1 MQSLDYHQFFHQE
14 QNYFL
19 CHGNTRTQ
27 GCLGSSENFV
37 QDKRFFSMNVNSK
50 QIINSQDGKNK
61 INGGFSYQQQTSVQP
76 ISWFW
81 KKYYQRCVCQN
92 GFLMFYHQALI
103 ILCSRF
109 QLIRTYLHL
118 KSSLTNCY
126 TINIGGM

>member
-1 MQSLDYHQFFHQE
+1 VQSLDYHQFVHQE

-27 GCLGSSENFV
+27 GFLGNFEKFV

-61 INGGFSYQQQTSVQP
+61 INGRFFYEEQTSVKP

-81 KKYYQRCVCQN
+81 KNYYQRCACQN
-92 GFLMFYHQALI
+92 VF
-103 ILCSRF
+103 
-109 QLIRTYLHL
+109 
-118 KSSLTNCY
+118 
-126 TINIGGM
+126 